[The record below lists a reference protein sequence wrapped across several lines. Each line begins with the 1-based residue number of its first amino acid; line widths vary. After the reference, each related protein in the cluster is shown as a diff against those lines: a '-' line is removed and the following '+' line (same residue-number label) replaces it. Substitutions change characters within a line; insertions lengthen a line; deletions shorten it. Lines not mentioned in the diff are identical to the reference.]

1 MYKKKWKHIVE
12 PYLYILPIIA
22 LSVIIIYYCIG
33 FTAAA
38 SFTDWDGLGTDMN
51 FIGLK
56 NYKKLFTDLTFWIS
70 VRNTLIFFVG
80 TVFIQACLGLLIAVL
95 LKNKLRGS
103 NIYKAIF
110 FLPISMAPAIIAA
123 IFRIIL
129 DPNVGS
135 LNQTLHSLGLGFMA
149 QSWLGEPKWALFSI
163 IVVNI
168 FQWMGFSM
176 IIYYA
181 GLMSIP
187 DEIYES
193 AKMDGAGFFSQLF
206 KITIP
211 MLKGTTSVLIVLGI
225 VGSLKTFD
233 IVMLLTRG
241 GPGRSTEFM
250 ATMLY
255 KSAMEE
261 FNGGYSAAV
270 GVMLLIFAVIMSA
283 VQLKLGGEKEG

>member
-1 MYKKKWKHIVE
+1 MKRKNFKETIE
-12 PYLYILPIIA
+12 PYLYILPVAI
-22 LSVIIIYYCIG
+22 LSGILIYYCIG
-33 FTAAA
+33 FTVAA
-38 SFTDWDGLGTDMN
+38 SFTDWDGLGTEMK
-51 FIGLK
+51 FIGLA
-56 NYKKLFTDLTFWIS
+56 NYIKLFGDNAFWIS
-70 VRNTLIFFVG
+70 VKNNLLFFVG
-80 TVFIQACLGLLIAVL
+80 TVFVQAVLGLFIAVL
-95 LKNKLRGS
+95 LKTKIRGG

-110 FLPISMAPAIIAA
+110 FLPISMAPAIITA

-135 LNQTLHSLGLGFMA
+135 LNNTLRDMGLGVLA
-149 QSWLGEPKWALFSI
+149 QSWLGDPKWALISI

-187 DEIYES
+187 DDIYEA
-193 AKMDGAGFFSQLF
+193 AKIDGAGFWSQLF

-211 MLKGTTSVLIVLGI
+211 MLKGTTSTLIILGI

-261 FNGGYSAAV
+261 FNGGYSASI
-270 GVMLLIFAVIMSA
+270 GVTLLIIAIVMSA
-283 VQLKLGGEKEG
+283 VQLKMGKEK

>member
-1 MYKKKWKHIVE
+1 MKKKTLREMLE
-12 PYLYILPIIA
+12 PYLYILPIVL
-22 LSVIIIYYCIG
+22 LSGILIYYCIG
-33 FTAAA
+33 FTVAA
-38 SFTDWDGLGTDMN
+38 SFTDWDGLGTEMD
-51 FIGLK
+51 FIGLA
-56 NYKKLFTDLTFWIS
+56 NYKKLFTDNAFLIS
-70 VRNTLIFFVG
+70 IKNNLLFFVG
-80 TVFIQACLGLLIAVL
+80 TVFTQAVLGLFIAVL
-95 LKNKLRGS
+95 LKTKIRGA

-135 LNQTLHSLGLGFMA
+135 LNNTLRSMGLDVLA
-149 QSWLGEPKWALFSI
+149 KSWLGDPKWALISI

-187 DEIYES
+187 DDIYE
-193 AKMDGAGFFSQLF
+193 AARIDGAGFFSQLF

-211 MLKGTTSVLIVLGI
+211 MLKGTTSTLIILGI

-261 FNGGYSAAV
+261 FNGGYSASI
-270 GVMLLIFAVIMSA
+270 GVMLLILAVVMSA
-283 VQLKLGGEKEG
+283 VQLRTGKEK

>member
-1 MYKKKWKHIVE
+1 MKKRGIRSAIE
-12 PYLYILPIIA
+12 PYLYILPIVI
-22 LSVIIIYYCIG
+22 LSGVLIYYCIG

-38 SFTDWDGLGTDMN
+38 SFTDWDGLGTEMD
-51 FIGLK
+51 FIGLS
-56 NYKKLFTDLTFWIS
+56 NFKKLFQDNAFWIS
-70 VRNTLIFFVG
+70 VKNNLIFFVG
-80 TVFIQACLGLLIAVL
+80 TVFTQAVLGLFIAVL
-95 LKNKLRGS
+95 LKTRIKGANV
-103 NIYKAIF
+103 YKAIF
-110 FLPISMAPAIIAA
+110 FLPIAMAPAIIAA

-135 LNQTLHSLGLGFMA
+135 LNQTLKGLGLDFMA
-149 QSWLGEPKWALFSI
+149 QSWLGDPKWALFSI
-163 IVVNI
+163 ILVNI

-187 DEIYES
+187 DDIYE
-193 AKMDGAGFFSQLF
+193 AARIDGAGFWQQLF
-206 KITIP
+206 RITIP
-211 MLKGTTSVLIVLGI
+211 MLKGTTSVLITLGI

-250 ATMLY
+250 ATLLY

-270 GVMLLIFAVIMSA
+270 GVMLLIIAIIMSG
-283 VQLKLGGEKEG
+283 VQLRAGKEK